1 MAILFSKE
9 IMDSIMHELNNASE
23 SVQIITAYCK
33 KSTIKYLSENIASS
47 VSNKRLMVRFWLDD
61 LVKGSTDFDIL
72 EYCQKTGWEVYI
84 RFDLHAKTYIV
95 DNKRGFVGSA
105 NATSSG
111 LSIGR
116 PGNIEMGALVDI
128 DSQDIEK
135 INVLFR
141 DAILVDDDVLAKLR
155 EQYSSVDKTG
165 ASRKKV
171 WNKEIVSLFQPYI
184 ESLFSY
190 ELPDCDEI
198 TKGAYISFLDVD
210 FDGNFDKLKETFRW
224 SNAYIWL
231 LNTLKN
237 NDGGMYFG
245 ELSSKLH
252 SALVTDPKPYRKDV
266 KLLLANLLTIIEQL
280 DMEEVII
287 DRPNY
292 SQRIRLVIK

>member
-9 IMDSIMHELNNASE
+9 IMDAIIHELNNASE

-33 KSTIKYLSENIASS
+33 KNSIKYLSENIAPH
-47 VSNKRLMVRFWLDD
+47 VSNKRLMVRFRLDD
-61 LVKGSTDFDIL
+61 LVRGSTDFEIL
-72 EYCQKTGWEVYI
+72 DYCQKTDWKVYI

-105 NATSSG
+105 NTTSSG

-135 INVLFR
+135 INGLFR
-141 DAILVDDDVLAKLR
+141 DAILVDDVVLAKLR
-155 EQYSSVDKTG
+155 EQYSSVDKTRE
-165 ASRKKV
+165 SRKKA
-171 WNKEIVSLFQPYI
+171 WNKEIVSLFQPNI

-198 TKGAYISFLDVD
+198 IKGAYISFLDVD
-210 FDGNFDKLKETFRW
+210 FDGNLEALKETFRW

-231 LNTLKN
+231 LNTLKDN
-237 NDGGMYFG
+237 NGVMYFG

-252 SALVTDPKPYRKDV
+252 STLVTDPKPYRKDV
-266 KLLLANLLTIIEQL
+266 KFLLANLLTIIEQL
-280 DMEEVII
+280 DMKEVII

-292 SQRIRLVIK
+292 SKRIRLVNV

>member
-9 IMDSIMHELNNASE
+9 FMDAIMHELNNASE

-33 KSTIKYLSENIASS
+33 KNTIKYLSENIAPS
-47 VSNKRLMVRFWLDD
+47 VSNKRLMVRFRLDD

-95 DNKRGFVGSA
+95 DNRRGFVGSA
-105 NATSSG
+105 NATNSG

-116 PGNIEMGALVDI
+116 PGNIEMGTLVDI

-135 INVLFR
+135 VNVLFR
-141 DAILVDDDVLAKLR
+141 DAILVDDVVLAKLR
-155 EQYSSVDKTG
+155 KQYSLVDKTEVF
-165 ASRKKV
+165 KTKV
-171 WNKEIVSLFQPYI
+171 WDNEIVSLFQPHI

-198 TKGAYISFLDVD
+198 IKGTYISFLDVD
-210 FDGNFDKLKETFRW
+210 FDGDLDKLKETFRW

-231 LNTLKN
+231 LNTLKDN
-237 NDGGMYFG
+237 GSVMYFG

-252 SALVTDPKPYRKDV
+252 SVLITDPKPYRKDV
-266 KLLLANLLTIIEQL
+266 KFWLGNLLDIIKQL
-280 DMEEVII
+280 DMEEVVI

-292 SQRIRLVIK
+292 SQRVRLVMQ

>member
-9 IMDSIMHELNNASE
+9 IMEAIMHELNNATE

-33 KSTIKYLSENIASS
+33 KNTIKYLSENIAPS
-47 VSNKRLMVRFWLDD
+47 VSNKRLMVRFRLDD
-61 LVKGSTDFDIL
+61 LVKGSTDFDII
-72 EYCQKTGWEVYI
+72 EYCQKTGWKVYI

-116 PGNIEMGALVDI
+116 PGNIEMGALVDV
-128 DSQDIEK
+128 DAQDIEK
-135 INVLFR
+135 INVLYR
-141 DAILVDDDVLAKLR
+141 DAILVDDVVLAKLR
-155 EQYSSVDKTG
+155 EQYFSVDKNDV
-165 ASRKKV
+165 SQKKV
-171 WNKEIVSLFQPYI
+171 WNNEIVSLFQPHI

-198 TKGAYISFLDVD
+198 TKGSYLAFLDENY
-210 FDGNFDKLKETFRW
+210 DGNLEALKETFRW

-231 LNTLKN
+231 LNTLKDN
-237 NDGGMYFG
+237 NGVMYFG

-280 DMEEVII
+280 GMEEVII

-292 SQRIRLVIK
+292 SQRIKLVVE

>member
-9 IMDSIMHELNNASE
+9 IMDAIMHELNNASE

-33 KSTIKYLSENIASS
+33 KNTIEYLSEKIAPC
-47 VSNKRLMVRFWLDD
+47 VNNKRLMVRFRLDD
-61 LVKGSTDFDIL
+61 LLNGSTDFDIL
-72 EYCQKTGWEVYI
+72 DYCQKTGWKVYI

-105 NATSSG
+105 NTTNSG

-116 PGNIEMGALVDI
+116 LGNIEMGALVNI
-128 DSQDIEK
+128 DAQDVEK

-141 DAILVDDDVLAKLR
+141 DAILVDDVILAKLH

-165 ASRKKV
+165 TSKKKV
-171 WNKEIVSLFQPYI
+171 WNNEIVSLFHPHI

-198 TKGAYISFLDVD
+198 IKGTYIAFLDVN
-210 FDGNFDKLKETFRW
+210 FDGNLDKLKETFRW

-231 LNTLKN
+231 LNTLN
-237 NDGGMYFG
+237 DNDGVMYFG

-292 SQRIRLVIK
+292 SQRVRLVIV